1 MVRFLVCL
9 SALFAAASAAPS
21 GYYGPHAYVGH
32 ETVQVGSKQ
41 VLAGHQ
47 YVQGPSSFEQPPPYS
62 YAAGPA
68 KNSAETIPLAPPA
81 IPAPTETFFAPVV
94 EASVQTYRNDN
105 AAGRRNIV
113 ITPQQTIVKPV
124 VEVNEVPYDVPVH
137 VPVPVERKV
146 LVEKVVAKPVPVEV
160 LVHVPVAKPY
170 EVRPVQ
176 TVVKTPVV
184 HQQTVS
190 HHYNHGPAYGHAG
203 YAGYTGAYPTAGYAG
218 AYPTAGYAGAYHAAA
233 PAHALTKHS
242 VFQKRLL
249 QAQTQQNC
257 SNQTLNEPTSDRS
270 TGFVSTY
277 NQKLRSI
284 RVPPIDLSTIAE

>member
-21 GYYGPHAYVGH
+21 GYYGPHAYVGAPTVHEVVVPGPQHVQKIPISGVVGH

-233 PAHALTKHS
+233 PAHA
-242 VFQKRLL
+242 
-249 QAQTQQNC
+249 
-257 SNQTLNEPTSDRS
+257 
-270 TGFVSTY
+270 Y
-277 NQKLRSI
+277 
-284 RVPPIDLSTIAE
+284 